1 MQKVLMDPV
10 KNKIKEYGLSSSNST
25 SNVLCLGTVI
35 KRVAINKIASC
46 LCPNLHTTVVET
58 GKKHES
64 MHGYG
69 FDGTDFYKHYR
80 I

>member
-10 KNKIKEYGLSSSNST
+10 KNEIREYGLSSINST
-25 SNVLCLGTVI
+25 SNLLCLGTVI
-35 KRVAINKIASC
+35 
-46 LCPNLHTTVVET
+46 NLHTTVVET
-58 GKKHES
+58 GKKKHES